1 MNHDPKK
8 LYQRINAAAMELRA
22 NDGTSLIDAL
32 SRVVDDMKLAGFAG
46 LGEALGEVVDAAK
59 SVYDGESE
67 ALAEM
72 TAERDEAYNASVEA
86 EHHEEETE
94 KENEALKEKVKEL
107 ESRLAEVRR
116 IA

>member
-8 LYQRINAAAMELRA
+8 LYQRINAAAMELREHG
-22 NDGTSLIDAL
+22 NVVTAL

-59 SVYDGESE
+59 AVYDGENE

-72 TAERDEAYNASVEA
+72 TAERDDALATATSAENNEEAVER
-86 EHHEEETE
+86 
-94 KENEALKEKVKEL
+94 ENEYLKAQVKSL
-107 ESRLAEVRR
+107 EARLAR
-116 IA
+116 IRDVA